1 MYINKFLTITGLTLL
16 LSGCGGSKYI
26 VPSVQYN
33 ESAYSTPVNVQES
46 IKYTST
52 MYGNDT
58 GGPNAKIAV
67 LLPMSGNT
75 KVVSNDIKTSI
86 ESALLRRPQTN
97 ISVSFYD
104 LSGDEDTKNATI
116 KQALLTQPD
125 VIIGPI
131 FADDV
136 KTLRKL
142 KPSKTP
148 VLSFTSDVSALGD
161 GVSTVNLIPTQS
173 IETIIRQMQDD
184 GATSVLILA
193 PNDNSGHLM
202 VSVADRAA
210 DVYKIPVKGIF
221 YYDSGNSESIK
232 DTAMRASMYST
243 RTAANTRAREVL
255 SDILSRENLT
265 SKERAN
271 LNRQLEKI
279 SRTETLGK
287 LPYDAVLFLGN
298 GDDTKT
304 LASFLRYYG
313 LGNRDAA
320 FYGTTLWHN
329 SNIASDFTMSGA
341 KYATLPE
348 ISDNFKG
355 LFEMIGGKDPDYLTA
370 FGYDAANLA
379 LGLIFTPQPK
389 DSYLYDPSGYTGT
402 TGIFRIQ
409 PSGESERGLRVM
421 ELNSTD
427 TANVLKQSPE
437 NFLVPLYNV
446 HGYSTRKTP
455 EKALVTR
462 GINPGDYITIP
473 EHLRWKSEYKTKTLG
488 ANYTETETD
497 NSAEMATVQVFAPT
511 NETISNPEY
520 ESVKKDTVS
529 RKNIDSVEIN
539 E

>member
-1 MYINKFLTITGLTLL
+1 MYINKILSLIGLTLL
-16 LSGCGGSKYI
+16 LAGCGGSKYI
-26 VPSVQYN
+26 VPDVQYN
-33 ESAYSTPVNVQES
+33 QNAPSAPIDVQNS
-46 IKYTST
+46 VQYTST
-52 MYGNDT
+52 MYGDDT

-75 KVVSNDIKTSI
+75 KSVSDNIKTSL
-86 ESALLRRPQTN
+86 ESALLRRPQAN
-97 ISVSFYD
+97 ISLTFYD
-104 LSGDEDTKNATI
+104 LSGDNDEKNATM
-116 KQALLTQPD
+116 KQALLTNPD

-136 KTLRKL
+136 KTLRKM

-148 VLSFTSDVSALGD
+148 VLSFTSDASALGD

-173 IETIIRQMQDD
+173 IETIIKQMQND

-202 VSVADRAA
+202 VSVADKAT
-210 DVYKIPVKGIF
+210 DIYDIPIKGIF
-221 YYDSGNSESIK
+221 YYDSANSESIK
-232 DTAMRASMYST
+232 DVAMRASMYTT

-255 SDILSRENLT
+255 SDIMSKENLT

-271 LNRQLEKI
+271 LNKQLEKI
-279 SRTETLGK
+279 SRTETLGD

-298 GDDTKT
+298 GEDTKT
-304 LASFLRYYG
+304 MASFLRYYG
-313 LGNRDAA
+313 IGNRDAA

-329 SNIASDFTMSGA
+329 SDIASDFTMSGA

-348 ISDNFKG
+348 ISDNFKS
-355 LFEMIGGKDPDYLTA
+355 LFEMIGGTEPDYLTA

-379 LGLIFTPQPK
+379 LGLIFTTKPK

-421 ELNSTD
+421 ELNASG

-437 NFLVPLYNV
+437 NFLVPIYNV
-446 HGYSTRKTP
+446 HGYGTRKIS
-455 EKALVTR
+455 EKPLVTR
-462 GINPGDYITIP
+462 GVNPGDYITIP
-473 EHLRWKSEYKTKTLG
+473 ERLRYKSEYRTKTLG
-488 ANYTETETD
+488 ANYTESEID
-497 NSAEMATVQVFAPT
+497 NSAEMAPIQVFAPT
-511 NETISNPEY
+511 NETVANPEY
-520 ESVKKDTVS
+520 ESVKTDTIS
-529 RKNIDSVEIN
+529 RKYIDSVEI
-539 E
+539 EE